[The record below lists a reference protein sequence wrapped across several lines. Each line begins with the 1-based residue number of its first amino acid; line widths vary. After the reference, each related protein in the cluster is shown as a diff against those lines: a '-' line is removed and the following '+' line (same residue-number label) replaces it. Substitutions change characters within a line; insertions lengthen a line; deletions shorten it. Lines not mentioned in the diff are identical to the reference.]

1 MLNFVQCIKLYTKLL
16 KFTNLAAIYFTMKN
30 LYRSTLFV
38 SAIAISAGA
47 LSSCTGN
54 NKSNHENT
62 AVVQKD
68 SLTDY
73 VAQRLP
79 IYERVKLTTNI
90 NGLSVNDRK
99 ILPLLIQAAEIMDQL
114 YWKQAYPQR
123 DSLLATIKDEKTRD
137 FVNIN
142 YGPWD
147 RLNND
152 KPFVEGVGPKPEGA
166 FFYPK
171 GITKEAIEKSDLK
184 DKFGAYSVVQ
194 KDSTGKLSTVPYHVL
209 FAAELQKASSLLKQ
223 AALIA
228 EDAGLKKYLNLRA
241 DALVTDNFTASD
253 YAWLDM
259 KTNGLDIIIGPIEN
273 YEDKLF
279 NARTSYEAYVLIK
292 DKEWSK
298 RLAKYVKMLPELQKN
313 LPVAAKY
320 KTETPGTDSEL
331 NAYDVV
337 YYAGDCNAG
346 SKTIAVNL
354 PNDEKIQQ
362 EKGTRRSQLKN
373 AMQAKFDKILVPISK
388 ELIEADQQQYI
399 KFDAFFANVMFH
411 EVAHGLG
418 IKKTITGKGFVRAAL
433 KEQYSWLEEGKADI
447 LGLYMVTGLLKK
459 GELQGDIKDYYT
471 TFMAGILRSVRFG
484 VSEAHGKANMQ
495 CFNYFQEKGAFERTP
510 KGTYKVNFE
519 KFASAMNDLSAFILT
534 LQGNG
539 DKAAVEKAQKEKAVI
554 HPTLQTDL
562 DRLTKKNIPV
572 DVVFE
577 QGVDVLGVK

>member
-1 MLNFVQCIKLYTKLL
+1 MKKCYKINRLL
-16 KFTNLAAIYFTMKN
+16 SALA
-30 LYRSTLFV
+30 L
-38 SAIAISAGA
+38 SAGLLQA
-47 LSSCTGN
+47 CT
-54 NKSNHENT
+54 NT
-62 AVVQKD
+62 TKTTNDKTVNVVQKD
-68 SLTDY
+68 SLINY

-79 IYERVKLTTNI
+79 IYERVKLSTNL
-90 NGLSVNDRK
+90 NQLSINDRK
-99 ILPLLIQAAEIMDQL
+99 ILPLLIQAAEIMDEL
-114 YWKQAYPQR
+114 YWKQAYPQK
-123 DSLLATIKDEKTRD
+123 DSLLASIKDEKTRD

-152 KPFVEGVGPKPEGA
+152 KPFVTGIGAKPEGA
-166 FFYPK
+166 SFYPY
-171 GITKEAIEKSDLK
+171 GITKEEIEKSSLT
-184 DKFGAYSVVQ
+184 DKFGPYSVVR
-194 KDSTGKLSTVPYHVL
+194 KDSTGKLSTIPYHVL
-209 FAAELQKASSLLKQ
+209 FAPELQKASSLLKQ

-259 KTNGLDIIIGPIEN
+259 KTNGLDLIIGPIEN

-292 DKEWSK
+292 DAAWSK
-298 RLAKYVKMLPELQKN
+298 RLAKYVKLLPELQKN

-320 KTETPGTDSEL
+320 KAEKPGTDSEL

-373 AMQAKFDKILVPISK
+373 AMQAKFEKILIPISK
-388 ELIEADQQQYI
+388 ELIDAEQQKYV

-495 CFNYFQEKGAFERTP
+495 CFNYFKEKGAFERTS
-510 KGTYKVNFE
+510 KGTYKVNFD
-519 KFASAMNDLSAFILT
+519 KFATAMNDLSAFIIT

-539 DKAAVEKAQKEKAVI
+539 DKAAVEKAQKTMAIIPAE
-554 HPTLQTDL
+554 LQSDL
-562 DRLTKKNIPV
+562 DRLTRKSIPV

-577 QGVDVLGVK
+577 QGVDVLGMK

>member
-1 MLNFVQCIKLYTKLL
+1 MKKIYKTNILL
-16 KFTNLAAIYFTMKN
+16 
-30 LYRSTLFV
+30 
-38 SAIAISAGA
+38 SAIALSAGL
-47 LSSCTGN
+47 LSACTETTKPTNG
-54 NKSNHENT
+54 KTTS
-62 AVVQKD
+62 VVQKD
-68 SLTDY
+68 TLLNY

-79 IYERVKLTTNI
+79 IYERVKLTTNL
-90 NGLSVNDRK
+90 NDLSINDRK
-99 ILPLLIQAAEIMDQL
+99 VLPLLIQAAEIMDQL
-114 YWKQAYPQR
+114 YWKQAYPQK

-147 RLNND
+147 RLSND
-152 KPFVEGVGPKPEGA
+152 KPFVAGVGAKPEGA
-166 FFYPK
+166 SFYPY
-171 GITKEAIEKSDLK
+171 GITKEEIEKSTLA

-209 FAAELQKASSLLKQ
+209 FASELQKVSSLLKQ

-241 DALVTDNFTASD
+241 DALVSDNFTASD

-259 KTNGLDIIIGPIEN
+259 KTNGLDLIIGPIEN

-298 RLAKYVKMLPELQKN
+298 RLAKYVKLLPELQKN
-313 LPVAAKY
+313 LPVPAKY
-320 KTETPGTDSEL
+320 KKETPGTDSEL

-388 ELIEADQQQYI
+388 ELIDAEQQKYI

-418 IKKTITGKGFVRAAL
+418 IKKTINGKGYVRAAL
-433 KEQYSWLEEGKADI
+433 KEQYSWLEEGKADV

-459 GELQGDIKDYYT
+459 GELQGDVKEYYT

-495 CFNYFQEKGAFERTP
+495 CFNYFKEKGAFERTT
-510 KGTYKVNFE
+510 KGTYKVNFD
-519 KFASAMNDLSAFILT
+519 KFALAMNDLSAFIIT

-539 DKAAVEKAQKEKAVI
+539 DKVAVEKAQKSMAMIAPE
-554 HPTLQTDL
+554 LQSDL
-562 DRLTKKNIPV
+562 DRLTRKNIPV

-577 QGVDVLGVK
+577 QGVDVLGMK

>member
-1 MLNFVQCIKLYTKLL
+1 MN
-16 KFTNLAAIYFTMKN
+16 N
-30 LYRSTLFV
+30 LYKSAALLP
-38 SAIAISAGA
+38 AIALSIGVFSA
-47 LSSCTGN
+47 CTNSGKNEAN
-54 NKSNHENT
+54 N
-62 AVVQKD
+62 VVVIQRD
-68 SLTDY
+68 SLNDY

-79 IYERVKLTTNI
+79 IYERVKLTTNL
-90 NGLSVNDRK
+90 NQLSVNDRK
-99 ILPLLIQAAEIMDQL
+99 ILPLLIQAAEIMDEL

-123 DSLLATIKDEKTRD
+123 DSLMATIKDEKTRD
-137 FVNIN
+137 FLNIN

-152 KPFVEGVGPKPEGA
+152 KPFVAGVGAKPEGA
-166 FFYPK
+166 SFYPY
-171 GITKEAIEKSDLK
+171 GITKTEIEKSDLA
-184 DKFGAYSVVQ
+184 DKFGAYSVIQ
-194 KDSTGKLSTVPYHVL
+194 RDTTGKLTTVPYHVL
-209 FAAELQKASSLLKQ
+209 FAAELQRASSLLKQ

-373 AMQAKFDKILVPISK
+373 AMQAKFDKILVPIAK
-388 ELIEADQQQYI
+388 ELIDADQQQYI

-418 IKKTITGKGFVRAAL
+418 IKKTISGKGYVRAAL
-433 KEQYSWLEEGKADI
+433 KEQYSWLEEGKADV
-447 LGLYMVTGLLKK
+447 LGLYMVTGLLAK
-459 GELQGDIKDYYT
+459 GELQGDIKEYYT

-495 CFNYFQEKGAFERTP
+495 CFNYFEEKGAFERTS

-519 KFASAMNDLSAFILT
+519 KFATAMNELSAFIIT

-539 DKAAVEKAQKEKAVI
+539 DKAAVEKAQKEKAVVSAQ
-554 HPTLQTDL
+554 LQQDL

>member
-1 MLNFVQCIKLYTKLL
+1 
-16 KFTNLAAIYFTMKN
+16 MKN
-30 LYRSTLFV
+30 LYKSNILL
-38 SAIAISAGA
+38 ISLTASILA
-47 LSSCTGN
+47 ACTGN
-54 NKSNHENT
+54 NTTENNKQVT
-62 AVVQKD
+62 VQKD
-68 SLTDY
+68 SLTGY

-90 NGLSVNDRK
+90 NSLSISDRK
-99 ILPLLIQAAEIMDQL
+99 ILPLLIQAAEIMDEL
-114 YWKQAYPQR
+114 YWKQTYPQK

-137 FVNIN
+137 FFNIN

-152 KPFVEGVGPKPEGA
+152 KPFVNGVGAKPDGA
-166 FFYPK
+166 SFYPY
-171 GITKEAIEKSDLK
+171 GITKGEIEKSDLA
-184 DKFGAYSVVQ
+184 DKFGAYSVVR
-194 KDSTGKLSTVPYHVL
+194 KDSTGKLSTIPYHVL
-209 FAAELQKASSLLKQ
+209 FAAELQRASSLLKQ
-223 AALIA
+223 AALIT

-241 DALVTDNFTASD
+241 DALVSDNFTASD

-279 NARTSYEAYVLIK
+279 NARTSYEAYVLVK

-298 RLAKYVKMLPELQKN
+298 RLAKYVKLLPELQKN

-320 KTETPGTDSEL
+320 KAEKPGTDSEL

-337 YYAGDCNAG
+337 YYAGDCNSG

-388 ELIEADQQQYI
+388 ELIAADQQKYI

-418 IKKTITGKGFVRAAL
+418 IKKTVTGKGFVREAL

-484 VSEAHGKANMQ
+484 AASAHGKANMQ
-495 CFNYFQEKGAFERTP
+495 CFNFFKEKGAFERSA
-510 KGTYKVNFE
+510 KGTYSVNYE
-519 KFASAMNDLSAFILT
+519 KFALAMNDLSAFIIT

-539 DKAAVEKAQKEKAVI
+539 DKVAVEKAQKEKANI
-554 HPTLQTDL
+554 STELQNDL
-562 DRLTKKNIPV
+562 DKLMKKNIPV